1 MRRCVPAALF
11 VLCLLWL
18 CPATVVRADLTD
30 DVNLILHDKSLAK
43 VETGIEIVQLGN
55 SISTSRVLYRHNSD
69 IPFTP
74 ASNLKVVTTSAALD
88 RLGPNFKFRTQLVFH
103 NGDLILIGDGDPS
116 FGDAELLT
124 RVGWDVTTVFKNWA
138 QQIRQLQLGPI
149 KSVVVDDSI
158 FDEQFFHPNWPADQR
173 LNRYEAEVCGM
184 DLNMNSLDVF
194 VRPTRPG
201 APVNCLIN
209 PPTHFVEIEN
219 QCTTGD
225 GKPSMTR
232 AIDGNKI
239 ILHGKTDTAN
249 EVPVSITIHDG
260 SMYAAAVLSET
271 LAAAG
276 VNCQQAPRRDRTLRA
291 ALAQATKTGDKSWQV
306 LAVHE
311 TPLTQ
316 VMTRANKDSMNLYGE
331 CLCKRLGADSTGQPG
346 SWENGTAAVGA
357 FLTRI
362 GVPKEQFHLDDGCGL
377 SKENVIS
384 ASAMAQVLVH
394 NYFSPDAKTF
404 IDSLSIAGQDG
415 TLNDRFPGSSLR
427 GRVFGKTGT
436 VNGVSCLSGYLN
448 AQDGHCYAFSI
459 LMNKSYAGAGKPSQE
474 KIVAAI
480 DNGTLAAAR

>member
-1 MRRCVPAALF
+1 MKRCAALICF
-11 VLCLLWL
+11 CLPWL
-18 CPATVVRADLTD
+18 CSAALLRADLND
-30 DVNLILHDKSLAK
+30 EVNAILHDKSLAK
-43 VETGIEIVQLGN
+43 VETGLEIVQLGT
-55 SISTSRVLYRHNSD
+55 SIANSRVMYRHNSD
-69 IPFTP
+69 IPLTP

-88 RLGPNFKFRTQLVFH
+88 RLGADFKFRTQLVYH

-138 QQIRQLQLGPI
+138 QQISQLKLGPI

-173 LNRYEAEVCGM
+173 LNRYEAEVAGM
-184 DLNMNSLDVF
+184 NLNMNCLDVF

-201 APVNCLIN
+201 AGVSCITN
-209 PPTHFVEIEN
+209 PPTHYIQIEN
-219 QCTTGD
+219 ECVTGD

-239 ILHGKTDTAN
+239 VLHGKSEFPN
-249 EVPVSITIHDG
+249 EVPISISIHDG
-260 SMYAAAVLSET
+260 SMYAATVLNET

-276 VNCQQAPRRDRTLRA
+276 VRCEQSPRRDRSVRA
-291 ALAQATKTGDKSWQV
+291 MMTEALKRGDTSWQTI
-306 LAVHE
+306 AVHE

-316 VMTRANKDSMNLYGE
+316 VMARANKDSMNLYGE
-331 CLCKRLGADSTGQPG
+331 CLCKRLGAYASGQPG
-346 SWENGTAAVGA
+346 SWENGTAAVGE
-357 FLTRI
+357 FLTGI
-362 GVPKEQFHLDDGCGL
+362 GVPANEFHLDDGCGL

-384 ASAMAQVLVH
+384 ASAMATVLVH
-394 NYFSPDAKTF
+394 NYFSPEAKIF
-404 IDSLSIAGQDG
+404 IDSLSVAGQDG
-415 TLNDRFPGSSLR
+415 TLNDRFPRTSLR

-459 LMNKSYAGAGKPSQE
+459 LMNKSYAGAGKPTQE

-480 DNGTLAAAR
+480 DNGKLAAAR